1 MAYRFSSFVCRLG
14 LDGCRL
20 GGWVSTA
27 LSDFVSGCAGVF
39 AKASLQGQ
47 IPGGNAGLLA
57 FQSRLSERNQPHPFG
72 NFRSLRTA
80 LAVQAT
86 RLVPIGLG
94 AVIRVDFGT
103 PGTVS
108 HVRPMLLVETGCG
121 LEQFFIDV

>member
-1 MAYRFSSFVCRLG
+1 MAIDSPRLSAGWG
-14 LDGCRL
+14 LTIVGEAVGCRRSFPI
-20 GGWVSTA
+20 VCP
-27 LSDFVSGCAGVF
+27 VVPGVF
-39 AKASLQGQ
+39 AKASFQDQ
-47 IPGGNAGLLA
+47 IPEGNAGLLA

-94 AVIRVDFGT
+94 AVIRVDLGT